1 MNHRWLVL
9 NDSIRLKQTE
19 IDVIKKVIKQ
29 FDKQAKI
36 YLYGSRV
43 DDNLKGGDIDLL
55 VFSNKLS
62 FMDKLKI
69 KADLHYKLGEQKIDL
84 LVTDDATKSFV
95 QLALESA
102 TLL

>member
-1 MNHRWLVL
+1 M
-9 NDSIRLKQTE
+9 RLKPAE
-19 IDVIKKVIKQ
+19 VEKIKSSIGML
-29 FDKQAKI
+29 DAQAKI

-43 DDNLKGGDIDLL
+43 DDALKGGDIDLL
-55 VFSNKLS
+55 VFSTQLS

-84 LVTDDATKSFV
+84 LVAEDATKPFV

-102 TLL
+102 ILL